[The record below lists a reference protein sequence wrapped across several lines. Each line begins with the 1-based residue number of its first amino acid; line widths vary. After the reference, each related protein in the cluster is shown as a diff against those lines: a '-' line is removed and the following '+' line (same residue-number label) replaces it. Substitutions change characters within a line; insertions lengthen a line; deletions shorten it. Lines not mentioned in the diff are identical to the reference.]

1 MQTQKWVKKK
11 KKKAK
16 KKQKKKQNLGFMIL
30 VRLKQGDLTE
40 NTTRD

>member
-1 MQTQKWVKKK
+1 MGNKKE
-11 KKKAK
+11 KAK
-16 KKQKKKQNLGFMIL
+16 KKQKKNNLGFMIL

>member
-1 MQTQKWVKKK
+1 MDVDTKMGK

-16 KKQKKKQNLGFMIL
+16 RKQKKKNLGFMIL